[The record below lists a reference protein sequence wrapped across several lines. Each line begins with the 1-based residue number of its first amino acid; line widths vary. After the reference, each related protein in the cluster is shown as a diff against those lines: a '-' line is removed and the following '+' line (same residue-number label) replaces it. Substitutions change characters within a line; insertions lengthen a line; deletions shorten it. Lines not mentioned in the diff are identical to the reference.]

1 MIRLW
6 KAAGRVWAKTRL
18 CELCHRGGLRTRLD
32 SMSGMRSTDQALPAL
47 KTQTDV
53 EDRPREEEPPALALE
68 ALRLT
73 PLREDPAQEGAV
85 RMHHFCELQ
94 DRHGN
99 GHGLEAL
106 GEGLAARP
114 EERVDDARKTHVD
127 GQEVVEKHALHLL
140 LVLAKEEDLLNGKRP
155 CCA

>member
-1 MIRLW
+1 
-6 KAAGRVWAKTRL
+6 
-18 CELCHRGGLRTRLD
+18 
-32 SMSGMRSTDQALPAL
+32 
-47 KTQTDV
+47 
-53 EDRPREEEPPALALE
+53 
-68 ALRLT
+68 
-73 PLREDPAQEGAV
+73 
-85 RMHHFCELQ
+85 MHHFCELQ

-99 GHGLEAL
+99 GHGLEVL

-127 GQEVVEKHALHLL
+127 GQEIVEKHALHLL